1 MNKIKEL
8 VDKLNYYTKLYDEG
22 QPQISDKEWDDMYFE
37 LVALEKETGIYLPDS
52 PTQKVNFTII
62 SKLEKV
68 EHDHLMLS
76 LNKTKTIDDIVSL
89 IKDNQYIAMCKMD
102 GLTCSLTYRDGKLI
116 KAETRGNGEIGEN
129 ILHNALVIPSIPN
142 KINNKNEIVID
153 GEIICTYKN
162 FKKFEK
168 DYENPRNFA
177 AGSIRLLNS
186 KESYNRHLTFVA
198 WDVIRGIDKTLLS
211 EKLITLEDLGFK
223 VVPFLCTKFNSPN
236 IIQDMINHLKDKAKD
251 LDYPIDGL
259 VFKIDNVKLFNDAG
273 RTAHHFS
280 GGIAYKFYD
289 EEYETEL
296 EDIEWTMG
304 RTGVLTPVAIFKPI
318 RIDGTIVKRCS
329 LFNLSVLKEKLGKPY
344 TGQKIWVCKRNMI
357 IPYIEKAEKIS

>member
-37 LVALEKETGIYLPDS
+37 LVALEKETGIYLPES

-89 IKDNQYIAMCKMD
+89 IKDNQYIGMCKMD

-129 ILHNALVIPSIPN
+129 ILHNALVISSIPN

-162 FKKFEK
+162 FKDFEILAIWAK
-168 DYENPRNFA
+168 NTANTDFVCLEPWNGIQKQFVIDHEKMGILSLKPHEEKTF
-177 AGSIRLLNS
+177 
-186 KESYNRHLTFVA
+186 SYTIE
-198 WDVIRGIDKTLLS
+198 VID
-211 EKLITLEDLGFK
+211 
-223 VVPFLCTKFNSPN
+223 
-236 IIQDMINHLKDKAKD
+236 
-251 LDYPIDGL
+251 
-259 VFKIDNVKLFNDAG
+259 
-273 RTAHHFS
+273 
-280 GGIAYKFYD
+280 
-289 EEYETEL
+289 
-296 EDIEWTMG
+296 
-304 RTGVLTPVAIFKPI
+304 
-318 RIDGTIVKRCS
+318 
-329 LFNLSVLKEKLGKPY
+329 
-344 TGQKIWVCKRNMI
+344 
-357 IPYIEKAEKIS
+357 

>member
-68 EHDHLMLS
+68 KHDHLMLS
-76 LNKTKTIDDIVSL
+76 LNKTKTIDDIASL
-89 IKDNQYIAMCKMD
+89 IKDNKYIGMCKMD
-102 GLTCSLTYRDGKLI
+102 GLTCSLTYKDGKLI

-142 KINNKNEIVID
+142 KINNKNKIVVD
-153 GEIICTYKN
+153 GEIICTYEN

-198 WDVIRGIDKTLLS
+198 WDAIRGIDKTLLS
-211 EKLITLEDLGFK
+211 EKLTALENLGFE
-223 VVPFLCTKFNSPN
+223 VVPFLGTKLNSPN

-251 LDYPIDGL
+251 LDYPIDGI
-259 VFKIDNVKLFNDAG
+259 VFKIDNIKLFNEAG

-304 RTGVLTPVAIFKPI
+304 RTGVLTPVAIFKPV
-318 RIDGTIVKRCS
+318 RIEGSTVTRAS
-329 LFNLSVLKEKLGKPY
+329 LHNISIMKALLGDEPY
-344 TGQKIWVCKRNMI
+344 IGQKIWVIKSNQI
-357 IPYIEKAEKIS
+357 IPQITRAEV